1 LEQNKVIEGADLL
14 LKMAV
19 EVSPNNLE
27 VSGLL
32 NGLTKV
38 CLSLSE
44 GSMHISSP
52 SAEADLLQIGVEIL
66 KASNASFDSVGE
78 SDAKKQLRSA
88 LFCHLFELIPRCLKQ
103 HYGKRFGSTHVTQDP
118 LHLFGLI
125 FDLIEKVEGYD
136 DDTFIDSGS
145 TSLQRMIRSCLK
157 YGIAD
162 AIVSDKDQQIRSSSL
177 KLIRIILTEV
187 SSPSSSLK
195 AFFGSAILPPAADVF
210 KMVVSHSKFQSVISH
225 SGDDTFDV
233 LKLELIELLLCCLS
247 FSTEGID
254 IDASIWKTLI
264 SGFGAGLGQVDT
276 ALRRVFITYSQSAIH
291 SKVSFFDPGA
301 CMVIYCTLY
310 LTDYIAAN
318 LMFITGGSL
327 LALSRRIPME
337 RDG

>member
-14 LKMAV
+14 LKMVV
-19 EVSPNNLE
+19 EVLSASPNNLE

-32 NGLTKV
+32 KGLTKV

-66 KASNASFDSVGE
+66 KSSNASFDSVDE
-78 SDAKKQLRSA
+78 IDAKKRMRSA
-88 LFCHLFELIPRCLKQ
+88 LFCHLLELIPRCLKQ

-118 LHLFGLI
+118 LKLFGLI
-125 FDLIEKVEGYD
+125 FDMIDKVDGYD
-136 DDTFIDSGS
+136 DGTFIDSGS

-157 YGIAD
+157 YGISD
-162 AIVSDKDQQIRSSSL
+162 VIVSDNDQQIRSSSL
-177 KLIRIILTEV
+177 KLIRMILTEV

-195 AFFGSAILPPAADVF
+195 AFFGSATSPPAADVF

-225 SGDDTFDV
+225 NGDDTFDG
-233 LKLELIELLLCCLS
+233 LKLELIKLLLCCLS
-247 FSTEGID
+247 FSPEGID
-254 IDASIWKTLI
+254 MESNVWKTLI

-291 SKVSFFDPGA
+291 SKVSSFRPCA
-301 CMVIYCTLY
+301 CMATHFTL
-310 LTDYIAAN
+310 
-318 LMFITGGSL
+318 
-327 LALSRRIPME
+327 
-337 RDG
+337 

>member
-1 LEQNKVIEGADLL
+1 MQQNQVIEDSDLL
-14 LKMAV
+14 LKMVV
-19 EVSPNNLE
+19 EIFSAPPTNLE

-32 NGLTKV
+32 KGLTKV

-52 SAEADLLQIGVEIL
+52 SAEADLLLIGVEIL

-78 SDAKKQLRSA
+78 SDLKKQLRSA

-103 HYGKRFGSTHVTQDP
+103 HYGKKIGSTYVTQDP
-118 LHLFGLI
+118 LNLFGLM
-125 FDLIEKVEGYD
+125 FDMIDKVEGYD
-136 DDTFIDSGS
+136 DGILIDNGS

-162 AIVSDKDQQIRSSSL
+162 VIVSDKDQQIRSSSL
-177 KLIRIILTEV
+177 KLIRMILTQV

-195 AFFGSAILPPAADVF
+195 AFFGSATLPPAADVF

-225 SGDDTFDV
+225 NGDDTGDV

-247 FSTEGID
+247 FSPEGID
-254 IDASIWKTLI
+254 MESSVFQTLI

-276 ALRRVFITYSQSAIH
+276 ALRRVFIAYSQSAIH
-291 SKVSFFDPGA
+291 TKVSSFVPCA
-301 CMVIYCTLY
+301 CMTTYC
-310 LTDYIAAN
+310 
-318 LMFITGGSL
+318 
-327 LALSRRIPME
+327 AL
-337 RDG
+337 